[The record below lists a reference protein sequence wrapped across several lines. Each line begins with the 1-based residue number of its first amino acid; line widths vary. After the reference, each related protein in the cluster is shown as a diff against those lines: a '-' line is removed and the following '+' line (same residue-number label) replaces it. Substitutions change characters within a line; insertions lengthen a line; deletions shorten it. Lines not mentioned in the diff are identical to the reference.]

1 MSNTPAIAG
10 TDQRA
15 MVSDALLQKALAG
28 RTPEQITAL
37 IGETAVSAIVAAQTP
52 PATPAA
58 SEDAGDKPMKKGKGK
73 KDKME
78 SEDGEYDDEDEPM
91 AQDRAA
97 VVFASEHSQGRER
110 VAAECLASFP
120 GATASQIT
128 SFLSKQPKAE
138 PKAEAP
144 EGTAELASAIRH
156 NNSNLGE
163 GGNAAPQ
170 ADASAIWDK
179 AIKANNPHINR

>member
-52 PATPAA
+52 PVTPAA
-58 SEDAGDKPMKKGKGK
+58 SEDAGDKPKKMKGKGK

-78 SEDGEYDDEDEPM
+78 SEDAEYDDEDEM
-91 AQDRAA
+91 EASAA
-97 VVFASEHSQGRER
+97 DTAPLAT
-110 VAAECLASFP
+110 AAEIGNAFMAVFPSAS
-120 GATASQIT
+120 ASQILACISIT
-128 SFLSKQPKAE
+128 DRAKAAAPAVASE
-138 PKAEAP
+138 PD
-144 EGTAELASAIRH
+144 EGTAELAALIKH
-156 NNSNLGE
+156 NATNLDAGGGE
-163 GGNAAPQ
+163 AP
-170 ADASAIWDK
+170 K
-179 AIKANNPHINR
+179 AKNHGWEDIHAEVRQLRGH

>member
-1 MSNTPAIAG
+1 MSNAASGLRLSARHQASGVSADALASAIAG
-10 TDQRA
+10 MAPADLLAAMTDE
-15 MVSDALLQKALAG
+15 QKAALP
-28 RTPEQITAL
+28 TP
-37 IGETAVSAIVAAQTP
+37 
-52 PATPAA
+52 TPAA
-58 SEDAGDKPMKKGKGK
+58 SEDAGDKPKKMKGK

-78 SEDGEYDDEDEPM
+78 SEDAEYEDEDEPM

-110 VAAECLASFP
+110 LAAECLASFP

-128 SFLSKQPKAE
+128 SFLAKQPKAE

-156 NNSNLGE
+156 NNANLGE
-163 GGNAAPQ
+163 GGNTAPQ

-179 AIKANNPHINR
+179 AIKANNPHLNR